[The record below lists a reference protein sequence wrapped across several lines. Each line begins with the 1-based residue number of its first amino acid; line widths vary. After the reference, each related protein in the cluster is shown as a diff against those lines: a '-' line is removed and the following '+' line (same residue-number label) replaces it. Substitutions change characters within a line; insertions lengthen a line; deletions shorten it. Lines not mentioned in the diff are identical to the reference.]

1 MIYSFVL
8 VTTAGRSDLI
18 LTTSTGI
25 ASVLFSRNRTLAR
38 QHRRRVRFRYEGLV
52 MDHRSLA
59 SSLLFGL
66 FVTLVGGNQD
76 VHEYWEEGH
85 DDNAV
90 EDVLGWGFVDLSE
103 DFGNPRASQAS
114 QG

>member
-1 MIYSFVL
+1 
-8 VTTAGRSDLI
+8 
-18 LTTSTGI
+18 
-25 ASVLFSRNRTLAR
+25 
-38 QHRRRVRFRYEGLV
+38 

-85 DDNAV
+85 DDHAG

-103 DFGNPRASQAS
+103 DFGNPPRFASISGMIRRKREYQTS
-114 QG
+114 VYRL